1 MNNLGTDVVV
11 AGAGP
16 TGLMLAHELAL
27 AGVDVVV
34 LERLPERTGLS
45 KALNLQPRTAEMLEL
60 RGLLDGAE
68 ERSFT
73 TVQDGHFAM
82 IPVDYHCW
90 DTRFPFQ
97 LGIPQAQV
105 EEYLEERLAA
115 QGTKVV
121 RGAEVIDFVQD
132 KDSVSVR
139 YRTDCGETRLRAK
152 FLVGCDGSRS
162 VVRKGLNVDFPGVD
176 GEGYGVVADVLFDK
190 IPDGAQKQWRT
201 MRNVGE
207 PTGATTFKGLIP
219 LGEPGLYRFV
229 YGDRGSRP
237 QDIRSAVSHDEVR
250 RALLDSYGET
260 ATVSEIRWAS
270 QFSDAARQAE
280 HYRVGRVLLAGDAAH
295 IHFPAGGQGLNL
307 GVQDAMNLGWKLA
320 ATVHGWAG
328 DDLLDTYEAERHP
341 VGAQVLHNVAA
352 QLGLTPRSHEAR
364 ALRDFFADLVE
375 LPEVNRH
382 LSGMVSGLGI
392 RYTTYGTSHPALGS
406 RLADQDIATEAGP
419 LRPSTL
425 FHNGEFV
432 LLTTSLSHV
441 DAARAQARSPRLT
454 TQLVTTL
461 PWPSTDAVLYRPDGY
476 ACWVAPTPTR

>member
-1 MNNLGTDVVV
+1 MDNLGTDVVV

-34 LERLPERTGLS
+34 LERLHERTGLS
-45 KALNLQPRTAEMLEL
+45 KALNVQPRTAEMLAL
-60 RGLLDGAE
+60 RGLLDGVE
-68 ERSFT
+68 ERSYA

-82 IPVDYHCW
+82 IPVDYDGW

-105 EEYLEERLAA
+105 EEYLEERLAT
-115 QGTKVV
+115 QGTKVI

-139 YRTDCGETRLRAK
+139 YRTDSGENRLDAK

-162 VVRKGLNVDFPGVD
+162 VVRKGLGVDFPGVD
-176 GEGYGVVADVLFDK
+176 GEGFGVVADVLFDK
-190 IPDGAQKQWRT
+190 TPDGAQKQWRT
-201 MRNVGE
+201 MRNIGQ

-229 YGDRGSRP
+229 YGDRASRP
-237 QDIRSAVSHDEVR
+237 ADIRSAISHDEVR
-250 RALLDSYGET
+250 QALLDSYGDS

-320 ATVHGWAG
+320 ATVRGWAG

-352 QLGLTPRSHEAR
+352 QLGLTPRSHESR
-364 ALRDFFADLVE
+364 ALRDFFAELTK
-375 LPEVNRH
+375 LPEVNRY
-382 LSGMVSGLGI
+382 LAGMVSGLGI
-392 RYTTYGTSHPALGS
+392 RYPTYGTAHPALGA
-406 RLADQDIATEAGP
+406 RLNDQDVATEAGP

-425 FHNGEFV
+425 FHTGDFV
-432 LLTTSLSHV
+432 LLTTTQAHV
-441 DAARAQARSPRLT
+441 DAARAHSPRLT
-454 TQLVTTL
+454 VQLVTDL
-461 PWPSTDAVLYRPDGY
+461 PWPSTEAVLYRPDGY
-476 ACWVAPTPTR
+476 ACWVAAPTR

>member
-1 MNNLGTDVVV
+1 MDNLGTDVVV
-11 AGAGP
+11 VGAGP
-16 TGLMLAHELAL
+16 TGLMLANELAL

-34 LERLPERTGLS
+34 LERLTERTGLS
-45 KALNLQPRTAEMLEL
+45 KALNMQPRTAELLEL

-68 ERSFT
+68 ERSFA

-82 IPVDYHCW
+82 IPVDYHGW

-97 LGIPQAQV
+97 LGIPQAAV
-105 EEYLEERLAA
+105 EDFLEDRLAA
-115 QGTKVV
+115 QGTKVL

-139 YRTDCGETRLRAK
+139 YRTDGGDNRLSAK
-152 FLVGCDGSRS
+152 FLVGCDGARS
-162 VVRKGLNVDFPGVD
+162 VVRKGLDVDFPGVD
-176 GEGYGVVADVLFDK
+176 GEGFGVVADVLFDK
-190 IPDGAQKQWRT
+190 APDGAQKQWRT

-219 LGEPGLYRFV
+219 LGEPGLYRFI
-229 YGDRGSRP
+229 YGDRASRP
-237 QDIRSAVSHDEVR
+237 ADMRSDVTVEEVR
-250 RALLDSYGET
+250 KALLESYGDS
-260 ATVSEIRWAS
+260 AAKSEIRWAS
-270 QFSDAARQAE
+270 RFSDAARQAA
-280 HYRVGRVLLAGDAAH
+280 HYRDGRVLLAGDSAH

-320 ATVHGWAG
+320 TVVHDRAG

-364 ALRDFFADLVE
+364 ALRAVFTDLAA

-392 RYTTYGTSHPALGS
+392 RYATYGTSHPALGA
-406 RLADQDIATEAGP
+406 RLSDQEVATDAGP

-425 FHNGEFV
+425 FHTGDFV
-432 LLTTSLSHV
+432 LLTTTPAHI
-441 DAARAQARSPRLT
+441 DAARAWSPRLT
-454 TQLVTTL
+454 TQLVTAL
-461 PWPSTDAVLYRPDGY
+461 PWPETEAVLYRPDGY
-476 ACWVAPTPTR
+476 ACWTAPTR

>member
-60 RGLLDGAE
+60 RGLLHGAE

-82 IPVDYHCW
+82 IPVGYDGW

-105 EEYLEERLAA
+105 EAYLEEQLAT
-115 QGTKVV
+115 QGTKVL

-139 YRTDCGETRLRAK
+139 YRTNGGETRLRAK
-152 FLVGCDGSRS
+152 FLVGCDGGRS
-162 VVRKGLNVDFPGVD
+162 VVRKGLDVDFPGVN
-176 GEGYGVVADVLFDK
+176 GEGFGMVADVLFDK

-201 MRNVGE
+201 MRNVGGA
-207 PTGATTFKGLIP
+207 TGDTTFKGLIP

-229 YGDRGSRP
+229 YGDRASRP
-237 QDIRSAVSHDEVR
+237 ADIRSAVSHDEVR
-250 RALLDSYGET
+250 RALLESYGDS

-320 ATVHGWAG
+320 ATVRGWAG

-352 QLGLTPRSHEAR
+352 QTGLIPRSHESR
-364 ALRDFFADLVE
+364 ALRAVFADLAA
-375 LPEVNRH
+375 LPEVSRH

-392 RYTTYGTSHPALGS
+392 RYATYGTSHPALGS
-406 RLADQDIATEAGP
+406 RLTDQDVATEAGP

-425 FHNGEFV
+425 FHNGDFV
-432 LLTTSLSHV
+432 LLTTSPAHT

-454 TQLVTTL
+454 TQLVTSL

-476 ACWVAPTPTR
+476 ACWVTPTPTR